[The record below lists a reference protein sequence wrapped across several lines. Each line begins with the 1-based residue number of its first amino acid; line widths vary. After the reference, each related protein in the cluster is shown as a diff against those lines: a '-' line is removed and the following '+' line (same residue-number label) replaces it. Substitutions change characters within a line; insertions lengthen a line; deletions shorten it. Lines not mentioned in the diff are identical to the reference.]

1 MCYNMFMDRNSKI
14 KSIIEAG
21 NSTIPLLRA
30 EACAAYDKQM
40 TTLQFIAVNILKFD
54 SNQNG
59 MTMKSIAAALGI
71 SKQQATALIDSIVK
85 LGYIDR
91 FDNPNNRREVIV
103 KLSDNGIIKY
113 NEMIEKQI
121 QKTSE
126 KYDVFSDEELDNL
139 FKCMATIKNLYSR
152 LLN

>member
-1 MCYNMFMDRNSKI
+1 MDRSTKI
-14 KSIIEAG
+14 KSIIETG

-30 EACAAYDKQM
+30 EASAAYDKQM
-40 TTLQFIAVNILKFD
+40 TTLQFITINILKFD

-59 MTMKSIAAALGI
+59 MTMKMLASSLGI

-103 KLSDNGIIKY
+103 KLSDDGRKKY
-113 NEMIEKQI
+113 EEMIANQI

-126 KYDVFSDEELDNL
+126 KYDVFSDDELDDLQN
-139 FKCMATIKNLYSR
+139 CMNTIKNLYSR
-152 LLN
+152 LIN

>member
-1 MCYNMFMDRNSKI
+1 MDRNSKI

-21 NSTIPLLRA
+21 NSAIPLLRA

-59 MTMKSIAAALGI
+59 MTMKSIAAALCI

-103 KLSDNGIIKY
+103 KLSDNGIKKY

-139 FKCMATIKNLYSR
+139 YNCMVTIKNLYSR
-152 LLN
+152 LIN